1 MNVSGKRKKE
11 QMRAYKILD
20 PTFSSAFSYA
30 NQFPTPSEIQEMET
44 LTRGLAFYRQQLT
57 TLRADYLNAETPE
70 EKETISM
77 MARITELSVGFFNK
91 FLNRYKDAYP
101 EFDWASLSDSSDPS
115 HH

>member
-1 MNVSGKRKKE
+1 
-11 QMRAYKILD
+11 MRAYKVLD
-20 PTFSSAFSYA
+20 PTFSSAINYA
-30 NQFPTPSEIQEMET
+30 KQFPSRSEVQEMEI

-57 TLRADYLNAETPE
+57 TLRAEYLNAETPE

-77 MARITELSVGFFNK
+77 MARITELSVGFFDKSLNK
-91 FLNRYKDAYP
+91 YKDAYP